1 VCVLR
6 VRARVRVWR
15 PLSRVSPR
23 SSTMLIVCSRRQPC
37 GVWLKSC
44 TPYMCTHQRRFI
56 CKTTSKFVPF
66 NFFFFTSP
74 TRLRP
79 VRTRSSARSLTR
91 DQLAACF
98 AWPLTTFVAV
108 GAARGAMWGTCCVV
122 WGPNCQRNRACRG
135 LKRSPTLSACLC
147 VCGQLIALC
156 VGVCARLGYGHR
168 RSNMLLC
175 GRGAAP

>member
-1 VCVLR
+1 
-6 VRARVRVWR
+6 VR
-15 PLSRVSPR
+15 P
-23 SSTMLIVCSRRQPC
+23 PC
-37 GVWLKSC
+37 ACSC
-44 TPYMCTHQRRFI
+44 TRVASAVQ
-56 CKTTSKFVPF
+56 SKSSFFHHVNRVQSSPALWRLAQELHPLHVHTPTPF
-66 NFFFFTSP
+66 HLQCVRSVQFFFFFTSP